1 MTKRRIF
8 RFIAVLLVFS
18 ALFSASSG
26 HKILKAFAP
35 DGPYKVGVMISHLDL
50 QGRNAPVMIWYPA
63 KIASGAVPYIYS
75 ESLEGSAVL
84 NADLDGASAPY
95 PLILFSHGMGAC
107 GDQSVF
113 YTENLASF
121 GYVVI
126 APDHKDS
133 AMCHIEGKPD
143 VSFGK
148 LALAALK
155 GGGDL
160 GKTVRTLFADRFKES
175 GFGPFYRPAE
185 ASATIDYALA
195 LNKDPGS
202 KFFKSMEADK
212 IGATGHSFGGFT
224 TLAIGGLPF
233 HCEDFD
239 PNAAECQSTDK
250 YEKIHKN
257 PCCQLKE
264 KRDPLFM
271 RDPRVKAML
280 PLGAAAMFPQVERA
294 AREIKI
300 PVMMI
305 DGDNQKMEVPWE
317 PVWTIFQN
325 APPPKYLIRLKH
337 TDHMTISDMTLSINP
352 ALVKLFLGGFRS
364 GYKEKAQ
371 AYKDY
376 SVAFFNKYL
385 KGDNSKSKVLTGP
398 VNKYVE
404 IWHKEP

>member
-1 MTKRRIF
+1 MAKRRI
-8 RFIAVLLVFS
+8 IQCAAVLLVFS
-18 ALFSASSG
+18 ALFSASRG

-50 QGRNAPVMIWYPA
+50 QGRKAPVMIWYPA
-63 KIASGAVPYIYS
+63 KVASSAEPYEYTDNF
-75 ESLEGSAVL
+75 EGSAVL
-84 NADLDGASAPY
+84 NAELDHNSAPY
-95 PLILFSHGMGAC
+95 PLLMFSHGMGAC

-121 GYVVI
+121 GYIAI

-143 VSFGK
+143 ISFGK
-148 LALAALK
+148 MVLAALK
-155 GGGDL
+155 GHGDL
-160 GKTVRTLFADRFKES
+160 GKTVRTLFADRFKEN

-202 KFFKSMEADK
+202 TFYKTMDPEK

-224 TLAIGGLPF
+224 TLALGGLPF
-233 HCEDFD
+233 HCEGFD
-239 PNAAECQSTDK
+239 PNSSECQSTDK

-264 KRDPLFM
+264 KKDPMFM
-271 RDPRVKAML
+271 RDLRVKAML
-280 PLGAAAMFPQVERA
+280 PLGAAAMFPQLDRA
-294 AREIKI
+294 AKEIKI
-300 PVMMI
+300 PIMMI
-305 DGDNQKMEVPWE
+305 DGDSKKMEVPWD
-317 PVWTIFQN
+317 PIWTIFQN
-325 APPPKYLIRLKH
+325 APPPKYVVRLKQ
-337 TDHMTISDMTLSINP
+337 TDHMTISDMTLAANP
-352 ALVKLFLGGFRS
+352 ALVKLFLAGFRS
-364 GYKEKAQ
+364 GYPEKAQ

-385 KGDNSKSKVLTGP
+385 KGDESKSKVLTGP

-404 IWHKEP
+404 IWYKEP